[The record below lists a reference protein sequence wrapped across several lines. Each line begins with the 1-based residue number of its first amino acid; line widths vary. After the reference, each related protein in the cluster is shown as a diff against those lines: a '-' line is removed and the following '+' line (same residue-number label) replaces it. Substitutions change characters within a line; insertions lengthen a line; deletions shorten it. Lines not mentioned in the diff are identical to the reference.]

1 MAGLLDDNPFSAAAQ
16 ALPQGGA
23 PADTVT
29 PSTSALPANP
39 NLVAVNPYA
48 AAAVEL
54 PQTLQ
59 EQSETQMEQVLEDE
73 AAAREARAEAARTEA
88 ARKELRVYEAISRQT
103 RQQIDRIGNADI
115 IAEVRRISR
124 EERLPMPYAAE
135 TYMDRVRERDDQAY
149 SELMAAEPALARL
162 ARLTESYPD
171 FRQDGFGL
179 ATAVAATR
187 EAFTAAQARPDEYDP
202 STWSGDL
209 QAGIMLLEAGVRG
222 TLAAWSTLE
231 MGGAQ
236 GSAAAITALIPE
248 YYGLTARIAELD
260 AQLGITSGER
270 PRLENRAELEAEY
283 VDLTAQLNQM
293 SLYLAGRTPEE
304 AIADA
309 EASELSSARSIALQA
324 LEISQLNAAAGAI
337 DMTPAATRL
346 AQAETMEEAL
356 TELFADPGGVIRS
369 FGLRALP
376 SMAPP
381 LLAAAA
387 GQLIGGPAGA
397 ALLSATFG
405 GGVEFG
411 ATVADELSRHL
422 QDAGLDVTDPAAV
435 TAWAQA
441 NQDEFAAILDRAAA
455 RAVIIMVAE
464 GASGF
469 TIGRLTQLS
478 ANSGRVRRVVTAAAG
493 APIEGGTEAGGSA
506 AASLILDGELPA
518 AGETLAEFLGGFAL
532 GTPQASLQAGA
543 EAVRRSRTEQRLL
556 DALDAA
562 RNEQLTRAEET
573 QAALETAQAAVT
585 ETRTFDQD
593 PEAVRELLA
602 EEDAGAV
609 AVPAAEIERLY
620 EEGQL
625 TDEDIEYLQIEDE
638 MTQQGELSGDV
649 SIERSRILT
658 MRPEAFTP
666 LAEHVRVTPDAVTT
680 AEARANIEAL
690 EADVARLQA
699 QMESMQADMDGVAQ
713 LSDDIRALIPATPG
727 VSSRQTRAVADLL
740 AERYAARAANFGPEV
755 TARSLFED
763 DRLAFETE
771 GRGAPT
777 PALEQAAASLQR
789 TPEFQTWFGDSKV
802 VDENGD
808 PLVVYHATDEVF
820 DAFDFSRLGSFT
832 RANATSEAATVMA
845 ETGVWANTGDISERT
860 AQDVVMP
867 LFMLIQNPLEISF
880 DDLWSLSGDYENGA
894 ELRARL
900 QADGYDGL
908 AVEDTEFG
916 GTSYVAFSP
925 EQIKSI
931 FNEAPTTDPRILYQ
945 PAIPRTAAE
954 RLTEGRKPPREPRGN
969 TYMGVGEQ
977 YTVANPSPDA
987 PAFVRNGGMIL
998 NSTNEG
1004 NADAQSAALDALL
1017 EAHPDP
1023 LASEEAWVAFANDA
1037 FSLTRVPMPPWR
1049 TINIV
1054 NEGPSALGAELDK
1067 LSEGMVR
1074 DAEAG
1079 LKTAQEFGEVYA
1091 SGQATPD
1098 VTAKAFLWSFL
1109 SRGVSPYVQEGAFLD
1124 AITSPVLT
1132 DIMQRA
1138 SVEGWSQSLNAE
1150 YTAWAES
1157 AIPPGSPGR
1166 GTQHN
1171 LNAFGRNFM
1180 TVMTRMHPDAGDR
1193 TGLQIIHDMIADG
1206 TPSAEI
1212 RREFLK
1218 RGSGAGIDNKVVSF
1232 TLLLLGRTDV
1242 LVLDRVQVRNQ
1253 FNDGRFDGQNIY
1265 DAEVVN
1271 EKQVTGSAFAAMTF
1285 GHKGLLYYEAME
1297 RALQPIIEAA
1307 YAERGMEGSLGR
1319 YHWDSWLAASNQEV
1333 GHASVEGLLRDAQGT
1348 EQPYAGAFV
1357 RQGKYTNYD
1366 YGFRYG
1372 ILPDGSAATV
1382 VETLDGAG
1390 AIVLPHEVVA
1400 NDKHPTRKTLSSL
1413 ASKAKKRGSEYGV
1426 TQPWTAALT
1435 AEEQAKYDEAIRSAG
1450 SPAPDF
1456 WADPADAVRPT
1467 DATGQEFFQSVTRD
1481 VGDEGTRRTSGGDVV
1496 LNGRATTASAIFG
1509 GTTERPVY
1517 EITDPAL
1524 FGELINEAK
1533 AALGP
1538 IGAQVTAYDDYTG
1551 KRLFVFDDG
1560 ASGFALD
1567 GDDIISVFSIPSRA
1581 PQGAGQRVLELAVAE
1596 GGRRLDAFDTYLPK
1610 VYERGGFRAVAAL
1623 PFDTE
1628 YAPPGW
1634 DYDFFAESF
1643 PETGGQPDVVFM
1655 VYDPAN
1661 ANRATD
1667 NEVADYD
1674 AGLAAQTEA
1683 LAEVAPPELEQARR
1697 TPTGPQT
1704 DTKGAVGA
1712 PRGSYVPPTSADPRN
1727 LIRLATTADVTTF
1740 VHESGHMF
1748 LFQMMQ
1754 DLNDSRLTEEGRATL
1769 TKQIESTRRWFGQNV
1784 DQAFAD
1790 LKRMAASAEKA
1801 AAALPDGPEKQQ
1813 ATTRASRLRAAYDR
1827 AAKKGGPQY
1836 MRRVAESFMDPTATG
1851 YDEAAEVVFHELWAR
1866 GFEQYM
1872 GTGNA
1877 PTSELQKL
1885 FARFSKFITSI
1896 YSSLRRLNVEI
1907 TPEISDVFDRLVA
1920 SEEAVAAER
1929 RGAIYQIPLG
1939 LMDQATPA
1947 EAQRLRELAAEAETE
1962 GQIQMQKRVA
1972 TSLRN
1977 EEVARRKERR
1987 RQLTDEI
1994 TTQVENEPVY
2004 AAITIARTGKRPDGH
2019 ETGMGRLSY
2028 AEVVAA
2034 SSEQAASSFPAGTV
2048 GGKRS
2053 KIKNP
2058 VSLAML
2064 RDLAGFTSTDE
2075 LVTAMT
2081 QPDLPSKQERVRQL
2095 VDEQMLQEFGS
2106 DIDPR
2111 QLQSQAIEVIQNE
2124 KFQQLQAVL
2133 TRVLRR
2139 LASEPMERV
2148 AQRQVEREGAPAAA
2162 VDREAVAEARQAQE
2176 RAATPR
2182 ETIEASLQR
2191 IRADVQ
2197 RRANASGRRAQF
2209 AAKSKTA
2216 AIRRGIDPEAIKEA
2230 AHRFVRQSKVG
2241 TMTPRRYRQAAV
2253 RLTAK
2258 IERAIAA
2265 RDYAEAARLMEQR
2278 AMNLAIAE
2286 QAAAVQSTV
2295 EAQRKRWRN
2304 LLARPDKKLA
2314 ASYDMDHVNTI
2325 RALLEPFDFARAA
2338 SRNYDANQALA
2349 TLATTEPDL
2358 YAELKADLTQFA
2370 SIHQRTQQADPKA
2383 PYRDLT
2389 VREMEDALALADRLL
2404 AGARD
2409 SHGLLIE
2416 GQRVSFDKIS
2426 AEVAANVQQR
2436 SKVQKNL
2443 RANEIGRGNKR
2454 QRDFR
2459 RAISS
2464 FKAMLTRVELWARNF
2479 DNDNPNGPL
2488 TQYLVRPVMAAIDT
2502 YTAKRRDVQSQLI
2515 SLLKQHRKLM
2525 GTKPISAPELGGY
2538 RFQHK
2543 GELIM
2548 AMLHTGNPSNKRKLL
2563 LGGAVDIATGK
2574 RYEFGVERSDGSLD
2588 STRWDAFVDRMFA
2601 EGTLTKEDMDLV
2613 QGIWDL
2619 FEQTKQ
2625 PAQAAHKRMY
2635 GYYFTEIEA
2644 EPIQTPFGTYKGGYA
2659 PAVTDTMMSLDGDRF
2674 EAEQVMSQ
2682 QANAAMFPGAEKGFT
2697 IGRTDY
2703 RGALDLDLSRI
2714 PAHLDRVLKFAYL
2727 GPAVRNAARLVKH
2740 RAFAE
2745 AVRPGS
2751 PDIIDVAI
2759 IPWLQRTAQQRVSQ
2773 PPTNRGWSGVNRV
2786 ANAVNNRVGLHLM
2799 AGNLVNAAQQ
2809 ITGFFPAAAVV
2820 GPRHLAV
2827 ALSTWRMDSQ
2837 SARKHILS
2845 QSEFMRERLTDGANE
2860 AALTLDA
2867 TLSEPGLL
2875 KTPQRLAMRL
2885 GYFAQQLSQ
2894 NMIDPTVWL
2903 AAERKGNET
2912 LYPEVYAKV
2921 LDETGDEALAATK
2934 ARAAVSA
2941 YADQVIRDT
2950 QSPMRASDVSAIEA
2964 STPLARLFLK
2974 FYNYFNNMG
2983 NLLTTQISISQN
2995 RQDLNW
3001 LGRQGRSFYAYL
3013 MIAALP
3019 SIVAEA
3025 MSMWARGDLDELEED
3040 EVDEVMF
3047 QLLVGSQIKTVAAM
3061 VPYAGQ
3067 VAGTVY
3073 GTAVTDA
3080 PYDDRLSMPAGVG
3093 MVGTNVTGITQLLMA
3108 AADPNTDVDTRRA
3121 IRTAMDSI
3129 AILTGLPTNW
3139 ASKGL
3144 QYAAQVHSGEA
3155 QPQGLTD
3162 YVQGA
3167 LTGRDGTE
3175 R

>member
-1 MAGLLDDNPFSAAAQ
+1 MAGLLDDNPYVAAAQ
-16 ALPQGGA
+16 ALGQEGVPD
-23 PADTVT
+23 DTVT
-29 PSTSALPANP
+29 PSASDLPANP
-39 NLVAVNPYA
+39 GLVAVNPYTA
-48 AAAVEL
+48 AATEL
-54 PQTLQ
+54 PQVLQ
-59 EQSETQMEQVLEDE
+59 EQSEAQMEQVLEDE

-88 ARKELRVYEAISRQT
+88 AREELRLYEAISRQT
-103 RQQIDRIGNADI
+103 RQQLDRIGNADI

-135 TYMDRVRERDDQAY
+135 TYMERVRERDDQAY
-149 SELMAAEPALARL
+149 SELLIAEPALGRL
-162 ARLTESYPD
+162 ARLTESYAD
-171 FRQDGFGL
+171 FRPDGFGL

-187 EAFTAAQARPDEYDP
+187 EAFVAAQARPDEYDP
-202 STWSGDL
+202 STWSGD
-209 QAGIMLLEAGVRG
+209 IEAGLLMLESTVRG
-222 TLAAWSTLE
+222 VLVSWSMGQMAA
-231 MGGAQ
+231 AQ
-236 GSAAAITALIPE
+236 GEAAEITALIPE
-248 YYGLTARIAELD
+248 YYGLISQIAELDEQLGISSGERPRVENYAELD
-260 AQLGITSGER
+260 AQWVALNTELDQLRLRLGG
-270 PRLENRAELEAEY
+270 
-283 VDLTAQLNQM
+283 Q
-293 SLYLAGRTPEE
+293 TPEE
-304 AIADA
+304 AIADL
-309 EASELSSARSIALQA
+309 EARELASAQHIAVQAVEILQ
-324 LEISQLNAAAGAI
+324 LGAAAGGI
-337 DMTPAATRL
+337 DMLPAAARL
-346 AQAETMEEAL
+346 AAAETFEEAL
-356 TELFADPGGVIRS
+356 VELFADPGGVIRS
-369 FGLRALP
+369 FGLRSLP
-376 SMAPP
+376 SLAPP
-381 LLAAAA
+381 ALAAVA
-387 GQLIGGPAGA
+387 GQLVGGPVGA
-397 ALLSATFG
+397 AALSAAFG

-411 ATVADELSRHL
+411 AAVADELAA
-422 QDAGLDVTDPAAV
+422 QMQAAGLDVDDPAAV

-441 NQDEFAAILDRAAA
+441 NQDAFTDLLNDAATRAL
-455 RAVIIMVAE
+455 IIMVAD

-469 TIGRLTQLS
+469 ALGRLGQFTAQTGR
-478 ANSGRVRRVVTAAAG
+478 ATGRVTRTAAAAAG
-493 APIEGGTEAGGSA
+493 APIEGVTEAGGSA
-506 AASLILDGELPA
+506 LASYVVDGELPA

-532 GTPQASLQAGA
+532 GAPQATLQAGA
-543 EAVRRSRTEQRLL
+543 EAVRMSRTEQRLL

-602 EEDAGAV
+602 EEDDGSV

-649 SIERSRILT
+649 SIERSRVLT
-658 MRPEAFTP
+658 MRPEGFTP
-666 LAEHVRVTPDAVTT
+666 LAEHIRVTPDAVTT
-680 AEARANIEAL
+680 AEARANLEAL

-699 QMESMQADMDGVAQ
+699 QMESMQADMDDVAQ

-727 VSSRQTRAVADLL
+727 VSSRQTRAVADLM

-755 TARSLFED
+755 TARTLFEQ
-763 DRLAFETE
+763 DRLAFE
-771 GRGAPT
+771 GPGAAV
-777 PALEQAAASLQR
+777 PAAPSLEQAAASLQR

-802 VDENGD
+802 VDADGQ
-808 PLVVYHATDEVF
+808 PLVVYHGTTATGLEQFRTVF
-820 DAFDFSRLGSFT
+820 DGTMAWDRVGAFFSDRPDYASGYASRFDFTTGQ
-832 RANATSEAATVMA
+832 V
-845 ETGVWANTGDISERT
+845 ETGAVFPAHLS
-860 AQDVVMP
+860 M
-867 LFMLIQNPLEISF
+867 QNPYVVEGDAGWDALFKIVRRRGSRGENP
-880 DDLWSLSGDYENGA
+880 SGS
-894 ELRARL
+894 
-900 QADGYDGL
+900 ADVPPPEGGYDMTAVQEYFAASGYDGL
-908 AVEDTEFG
+908 VIKGLEGDAGVG
-916 GTSYVAFSP
+916 GAEGPQDVYIAFRP
-925 EQIKSI
+925 EQVKSI
-931 FNEAPTTDPRILYQ
+931 FNEAPTADPRILYQ
-945 PAIPRTAAE
+945 TATIRRGE
-954 RLTEGRKPPREPRGN
+954 EELQVEGARGTPTTREVAVTLEQRQR
-969 TYMGVGEQ
+969 EQ
-977 YTVANPSPDA
+977 YGVIERGDYSTEASEKIADWAVEEVMFEVEQAQANPERSAVGWYSDKFQRA
-987 PAFVRNGGMIL
+987 LDSFGEAFPELVGDLDMSLPGV
-998 NSTNEG
+998 
-1004 NADAQSAALDALL
+1004 AALGSQQAARDFFTAL
-1017 EAHPDP
+1017 
-1023 LASEEAWVAFANDA
+1023 
-1037 FSLTRVPMPPWR
+1037 
-1049 TINIV
+1049 I
-1054 NEGPSALGAELDK
+1054 
-1067 LSEGMVR
+1067 
-1074 DAEAG
+1074 
-1079 LKTAQEFGEVYA
+1079 
-1091 SGQATPD
+1091 
-1098 VTAKAFLWSFL
+1098 
-1109 SRGVSPYVQEGAFLD
+1109 
-1124 AITSPVLT
+1124 AITSDGAKVADNFRFATQVMEQFRQDGRIDPDITFGGERNKSMQINLRNIQEALDTIGPDQMATRLLAKDTISNLKKMAKEQGRSFSTAYKASMELPYSALIFGPKLGAFYANLMGDTGYLTMDRWWSRTFNRYRGTLVAQPTEAGMARLKELITADRRLNAPADAMSDDAALAYAAEYVASYKDKGYKNGTEIERAANTVYKAAFEQLEDQPFNASDREFMVNTTLLMQAKLAERGVDLTVADIQAVLWYYEKRLYAELGA
-1132 DIMQRA
+1132 RA
-1138 SVEGWSQSLNAE
+1138 TADVSYEEIARQIIDGRADPAGADTADGSELSLNA
-1150 YTAWAES
+1150 TGDES
-1157 AIPPGSPGR
+1157 GVREPAS
-1166 GTQHN
+1166 
-1171 LNAFGRNFM
+1171 A
-1180 TVMTRMHPDAGDR
+1180 
-1193 TGLQIIHDMIADG
+1193 ADLA
-1206 TPSAEI
+1206 SAEP
-1212 RREFLK
+1212 
-1218 RGSGAGIDNKVVSF
+1218 
-1232 TLLLLGRTDV
+1232 
-1242 LVLDRVQVRNQ
+1242 
-1253 FNDGRFDGQNIY
+1253 
-1265 DAEVVN
+1265 
-1271 EKQVTGSAFAAMTF
+1271 AA
-1285 GHKGLLYYEAME
+1285 
-1297 RALQPIIEAA
+1297 
-1307 YAERGMEGSLGR
+1307 
-1319 YHWDSWLAASNQEV
+1319 DQE
-1333 GHASVEGLLRDAQGT
+1333 LFQ
-1348 EQPYAGAFV
+1348 
-1357 RQGKYTNYD
+1357 
-1366 YGFRYG
+1366 
-1372 ILPDGSAATV
+1372 
-1382 VETLDGAG
+1382 
-1390 AIVLPHEVVA
+1390 
-1400 NDKHPTRKTLSSL
+1400 
-1413 ASKAKKRGSEYGV
+1413 
-1426 TQPWTAALT
+1426 
-1435 AEEQAKYDEAIRSAG
+1435 
-1450 SPAPDF
+1450 
-1456 WADPADAVRPT
+1456 PADV
-1467 DATGQEFFQSVTRD
+1467 
-1481 VGDEGTRRTSGGDVV
+1481 
-1496 LNGRATTASAIFG
+1496 
-1509 GTTERPVY
+1509 
-1517 EITDPAL
+1517 
-1524 FGELINEAK
+1524 
-1533 AALGP
+1533 
-1538 IGAQVTAYDDYTG
+1538 
-1551 KRLFVFDDG
+1551 
-1560 ASGFALD
+1560 
-1567 GDDIISVFSIPSRA
+1567 
-1581 PQGAGQRVLELAVAE
+1581 
-1596 GGRRLDAFDTYLPK
+1596 
-1610 VYERGGFRAVAAL
+1610 
-1623 PFDTE
+1623 
-1628 YAPPGW
+1628 
-1634 DYDFFAESF
+1634 
-1643 PETGGQPDVVFM
+1643 
-1655 VYDPAN
+1655 
-1661 ANRATD
+1661 
-1667 NEVADYD
+1667 
-1674 AGLAAQTEA
+1674 
-1683 LAEVAPPELEQARR
+1683 

-1704 DTKGAVGA
+1704 DTNGAVGA

-1727 LIRLATTADVTTF
+1727 LIRLTTTADVTTF

-1813 ATTRASRLRAAYDR
+1813 ATTRANRLNAAAKR
-1827 AAKKGGPQY
+1827 AAKGGGPQY

-1947 EAQRLRELAAEAETE
+1947 EAQRLRELAAEAEAE

-2004 AAITIARTGKRPDGH
+2004 AAITIARTGKRPDGR

-2034 SSEQAASSFPAGTV
+2034 SSEQAASRFPTGTV

-2095 VDEQMLQEFGS
+2095 VDEKMMQEFGS

-2124 KFQQLQAVL
+2124 KFQQLQVVL
-2133 TRVLRR
+2133 TRILRR
-2139 LASEPMERV
+2139 LASEPMERM

-2176 RAATPR
+2176 RAVTPR

-2197 RRANASGRRAQF
+2197 RRANASGRRAQS

-2241 TMTPRRYRQAAV
+2241 TMTPRRYRQTAV

-2265 RDYAEAARLMEQR
+2265 RNYAEAARLMEQR

-2286 QAAAVQSTV
+2286 QAAAVQNTV
-2295 EAQRKRWRN
+2295 ETQRKRWRN

-2370 SIHQRTQQADPKA
+2370 AIHQRTQQADPKA

-2389 VREMEDALALADRLL
+2389 VRELEDALALADRLL

-2436 SKVQKNL
+2436 RKVQKNL

-2574 RYEFGVERSDGSLD
+2574 RYDFGVERSDGSLD

-2644 EPIQTPFGTYKGGYA
+2644 EPIDTPFGTYKGGYA

-2799 AGNLVNAAQQ
+2799 AGNIVNAAQQ
-2809 ITGFFPAAAVV
+2809 ITGFFPAATVV
-2820 GPRHLAV
+2820 GPRHLAA
-2827 ALSTWRMDSQ
+2827 ALSTWRVDGQ

-2860 AALTLDA
+2860 VALTLDA
-2867 TLSEPGLL
+2867 ALSEPGLL
-2875 KTPQRLAMRL
+2875 KTPQRLAMRF
-2885 GYFAQQLSQ
+2885 GYLAQQLAQ
-2894 NMIDPTVWL
+2894 NAIDPTVWL

-2921 LDETGDEALAATK
+2921 LDETGDDALAATK
-2934 ARAAVSA
+2934 ARAAVAA
-2941 YADQVIRDT
+2941 YADQVVRDT

-2974 FYNYFNNMG
+2974 FYSWFNNMG
-2983 NLLTTQISISQN
+2983 NLLATQVSISKN

-3013 MIAALP
+3013 MIVALP
-3019 SIVAEA
+3019 AIVAEA

-3040 EVDEVMF
+3040 ELDQAMF
-3047 QLLVGSQIKTVAAM
+3047 ELLVGSQIKMVAAM

-3073 GTAVTDA
+3073 GTAVTAA

-3093 MVGTNVTGITQLLMA
+3093 MVGTNVTGLTQLLMA

-3121 IRTAMDSI
+3121 IRTMMDTI

-3162 YVQGA
+3162 YVQGV